1 MFNLTYEFKLKPTQK
16 QIEIFE
22 EWLETHRRVYNHAL
36 AERKDWY
43 KSRSCQVQHCSLR
56 CEYII
61 RADEPRPT
69 FASQCKS
76 LTAARK
82 ENEYLKRVN
91 AQSLQQTL
99 RRLEKAFVSMWEQ
112 NHGFP
117 RFKKRDRMRSFSF
130 PQLGQNPLSN
140 GYVKLPV
147 IGAVKVRQSRDI
159 PVGEACPKGI
169 GGVIK
174 QARVV
179 KRVSGW
185 YVMLTVQWDVSVPS
199 PLPSGYTCGTPR
211 ANAVAYGGKTPDA
224 STGGTPTPV
233 ACGGKPSCSA
243 GSATYWL
250 PSCSAVSPHGEAV
263 GIDVGLTSFVATSNG
278 LLVKRPRFFVDAE
291 RKLKLLQQRVSKK
304 HIGSN
309 NWHKAQKKVASLH
322 EYVASCRKDWH
333 RKLSHQICND
343 AGMVF
348 VEDLNLVGLSRSM
361 LGKHCLDAGFGQ
373 FFNILEQ
380 TCFKRGVYFQ
390 KVDSRKTSQICPNCG
405 VETGK
410 KELSERTHICSNCGY
425 TTDRDVAAAQV
436 VAIRGLAAVGH
447 TVKMLAEGKFIG
459 IPVTQESPTF

>member
-1 MFNLTYEFKLKPTQK
+1 MFNLTYEFKLKPTQS
-16 QIEIFE
+16 QIAMFE

-43 KSRSCQVQHCSLR
+43 KSRSCQVNACSLHS
-56 CEYII
+56 CYII
-61 RADEPRPT
+61 PADAPRPT

-117 RFKKRDRMRSFSF
+117 RFKKPGRMRSFSF
-130 PQLGQNPLSN
+130 PQLGVNPLTN
-140 GYVKLPV
+140 GFVKLPV
-147 IGAVKVRQSRDI
+147 IGAVSMRQSRSI
-159 PVGEACPKGI
+159 PD

-185 YVMLTVQWDVSVPS
+185 YVMLTVQWDVNP
-199 PLPSGYTCGTPR
+199 PQPI
-211 ANAVAYGGKTPDA
+211 
-224 STGGTPTPV
+224 
-233 ACGGKPSCSA
+233 
-243 GSATYWL
+243 
-250 PSCSAVSPHGEAV
+250 PHGEAV
-263 GIDVGLTSFVATSNG
+263 GIDVGLSSFVATSNG

-304 HIGSN
+304 RIGSN
-309 NWHKAQKKVASLH
+309 NWKKAQRKVASLH
-322 EYVASCRKDWH
+322 EYVANCRKDWH
-333 RKLSHQICND
+333 RKLSHKICDN

-348 VEDLNLVGLSRSM
+348 VEELNLIGLSRGM

-380 TCFKRGVYFQ
+380 TCFKRDVYFQ
-390 KVDSRKTSQICPNCG
+390 KVDSRKTSQICPSCG
-405 VETGK
+405 VQTGK

-436 VAIRGLAAVGH
+436 VLIRGLAAVGH

-459 IPVTQESPTF
+459 IPVTQESSPL

>member
-1 MFNLTYEFKLKPTQK
+1 MFNLTYEFKLKPTQS
-16 QIEIFE
+16 QITMFE

-43 KSRSCQVQHCSLR
+43 KSRSCQVNACSLHS
-56 CEYII
+56 CYII
-61 RADEPRPT
+61 PADAPRPT
-69 FASQCKS
+69 FASQCKA

-117 RFKKRDRMRSFSF
+117 RFKKPGRMRSFSF
-130 PQLGQNPLSN
+130 PQLGANPLAN
-140 GYVKLPV
+140 GFVKLPV
-147 IGAVKVRQSRDI
+147 IGAVSMRQSRSVPD
-159 PVGEACPKGI
+159 
-169 GGVIK
+169 GGVVK

-179 KRVSGW
+179 RKVSGW
-185 YVMLTVQWDVSVPS
+185 YVMLTVQWDVS
-199 PLPSGYTCGTPR
+199 TPQPMPR
-211 ANAVAYGGKTPDA
+211 
-224 STGGTPTPV
+224 
-233 ACGGKPSCSA
+233 
-243 GSATYWL
+243 
-250 PSCSAVSPHGEAV
+250 GEAV

-278 LLVKRPRFFVDAE
+278 LSVKRPRFFVDAE
-291 RKLKLLQQRVSKK
+291 RKLKLLQQRVSRKR
-304 HIGSN
+304 IGSN
-309 NWHKAQKKVASLH
+309 NWHKAVRKVASLH
-322 EYVASCRKDWH
+322 EYVANCRKDWH
-333 RKLSHQICND
+333 RKLSHQICNN

-348 VEDLNLVGLSRSM
+348 VEDLNLVGLSRGM

-380 TCFKRGVYFQ
+380 TCFKCDVYFQ
-390 KVDSRKTSQICPNCG
+390 KVDSRKTSQICPSCG
-405 VETGK
+405 VQTGK

-425 TTDRDVAAAQV
+425 TTDRDVAAAQI

-459 IPVTQESPTF
+459 IPVTQESPPL

>member
-1 MFNLTYEFKLKPTQK
+1 MFNLTYEFKLKPTQN
-16 QIEIFE
+16 QITIFE
-22 EWLETHRRVYNHAL
+22 DWLETHRRVYNYAL

-43 KSRSCQVQHCSLR
+43 KSRSCQINACSLR
-56 CEYII
+56 SCYII
-61 RADEPRPT
+61 PADAPRPT

-82 ENEYLKRVN
+82 KNEYLQRVN

-117 RFKKRDRMRSFSF
+117 RFKKLGRMRSFSF
-130 PQLGQNPLSN
+130 PQLGVNPLSN

-147 IGAVKVRQSRDI
+147 IGAVKVRQSRSI
-159 PVGEACPKGI
+159 PDA
-169 GGVIK
+169 GVIK

-185 YVMLTVQWDVSVPS
+185 YVMLTLAWDVNP
-199 PLPSGYTCGTPR
+199 PQAL
-211 ANAVAYGGKTPDA
+211 
-224 STGGTPTPV
+224 
-233 ACGGKPSCSA
+233 
-243 GSATYWL
+243 
-250 PSCSAVSPHGEAV
+250 PHGEAV

-291 RKLKLLQQRVSKK
+291 RKLKLLQQRVSRKRL
-304 HIGSN
+304 GSN
-309 NWHKAQKKVASLH
+309 NWRKALYKVAKLH
-322 EYVASCRKDWH
+322 EYVANCRRDWH

-343 AGMVF
+343 VGMVF
-348 VEDLNLVGLSRSM
+348 VEDLNLIGLSRGM

-380 TCFKRGVYFQ
+380 TCFKRDVYFQ
-390 KVDSRKTSQICPNCG
+390 KVDARKTSQICPSCG
-405 VETGK
+405 IETLK
-410 KELSERTHICSNCGY
+410 KELSERTHECSNCGY

-459 IPVTQESPTF
+459 IPVKQESPGF